1 MNQIIF
7 GCPRPALRES
17 EEAQTVRPGPDKVRL
32 PPSFGWISF
41 CRQLAEVRESL
52 SRGMD
57 PLRGIVSTRSRVAEC
72 PRAFPGRPGLLP
84 PATPFPK
91 DTCVRVPM
99 VRGRD
104 LFPPCDTRRGAMW
117 ERAGRSIQAE
127 RRDSKSPMKA
137 VCWRPL
143 RRSAGC
149 GRPAGRLRSE
159 SHKSNPWRT
168 PSLHS

>member
-7 GCPRPALRES
+7 GCPRPALREF

-41 CRQLAEVRESL
+41 CGQLTEVRESL

-84 PATPFPK
+84 PATIGSPRRVAGSSPAAAVREDGHPDLAFLLLLFLLFDPRKFSQPLLLLFRDPVQHVFP
-91 DTCVRVPM
+91 
-99 VRGRD
+99 G
-104 LFPPCDTRRGAMW
+104 LG
-117 ERAGRSIQAE
+117 I
-127 RRDSKSPMKA
+127 
-137 VCWRPL
+137 
-143 RRSAGC
+143 
-149 GRPAGRLRSE
+149 
-159 SHKSNPWRT
+159 
-168 PSLHS
+168 LHFFGPGLGGIKLK